1 MSTSTFKYREF
12 FNGDTVMVIV
22 PHEDDEINVAGAT
35 IYGAIKEGLH
45 VFLVY
50 VTNGDFQYKAD
61 IRYKE
66 VTRMASIMN
75 LPMENIHF
83 LGFPDNSG
91 KELLATRE
99 RVFINHAGFS
109 ETHGSYGIIDYP
121 TQYMGGPLSYTY
133 NNLVL
138 AIKDIIGRFKPST
151 IIAIDE
157 DVHVDHQLTSIA
169 VEESICKVV
178 KENSNYTPKVLK
190 SFAYD
195 TDFESINDYY
205 AMHLQSTVQNRAW
218 IVADF
223 LSTNNPM
230 LLWED
235 RIRIPVPP
243 DCRSL
248 SLVGNPMFR
257 ALGAHMSQSSYKH
270 GPKLING
277 DQIFWQRRTDNLVL
291 HATVT
296 ATSGNI
302 SKINDFLRYDSYDVT
317 KKIANPEDY
326 AWIPDDTDQEST
338 VTLHFE
344 EPTEI
349 KYIHWFEN
357 VWFTNDASEAIQGT
371 TIKTSTGL
379 EITVS
384 PYHCAHFDEFPYIK
398 VHVFEEPITID
409 WISFTIIKP
418 KGVNAGISE
427 IELYP
432 PNNQSPTY
440 CHIVCNEQFAYDWV
454 VYPGE
459 SFPSISVYSDFT
471 VDNRDFT
478 FTVDG
483 KSMNYELMMQKLP
496 NLIKDKPITIRYGN
510 FDIYHEMVIKQGN
523 KFDYIIRKCI
533 NIFNKIS
540 YVLHK
545 PKYRIGFNLAQK
557 YRYKGF

>member
-1 MSTSTFKYREF
+1 MSSSSFKYRDF

-91 KELLATRE
+91 KELLATRD

-326 AWIPDDTDQEST
+326 T
-338 VTLHFE
+338 
-344 EPTEI
+344 
-349 KYIHWFEN
+349 
-357 VWFTNDASEAIQGT
+357 
-371 TIKTSTGL
+371 
-379 EITVS
+379 
-384 PYHCAHFDEFPYIK
+384 
-398 VHVFEEPITID
+398 
-409 WISFTIIKP
+409 
-418 KGVNAGISE
+418 
-427 IELYP
+427 
-432 PNNQSPTY
+432 
-440 CHIVCNEQFAYDWV
+440 
-454 VYPGE
+454 
-459 SFPSISVYSDFT
+459 
-471 VDNRDFT
+471 
-478 FTVDG
+478 
-483 KSMNYELMMQKLP
+483 
-496 NLIKDKPITIRYGN
+496 
-510 FDIYHEMVIKQGN
+510 
-523 KFDYIIRKCI
+523 
-533 NIFNKIS
+533 
-540 YVLHK
+540 
-545 PKYRIGFNLAQK
+545 
-557 YRYKGF
+557 

>member
-1 MSTSTFKYREF
+1 MSSSSFKYRDF

-66 VTRMASIMN
+66 VKRMASIMS

-91 KELLATRE
+91 KELLATRD
-99 RVFINHAGFS
+99 RVFVNHAGFS

-138 AIKDIIGRFKPST
+138 AIKDIIERFKPST

-326 AWIPDDTDQEST
+326 TWIPDDTDQEST
-338 VTLHFE
+338 VTIRFD

-349 KYIHWFEN
+349 KYINWFEN
-357 VWFTNDASEAIQGT
+357 VWFSNDIGHALQGT

-379 EITVS
+379 EINIP
-384 PYHCAHFDEFPYIK
+384 PYYYPHFEAFPYIK
-398 VHVFEEPITID
+398 KYVFEQPITID
-409 WISFTIIKP
+409 WISFTVMKP
-418 KGVNAGISE
+418 KGVMAGISE
-427 IELYP
+427 IEIYP
-432 PNNQSPTY
+432 PNNQFPTY
-440 CHIVCNEQFAYDWV
+440 CHIVCNEQFAYDWI
-454 VYPGE
+454 VYSGE
-459 SFPSISVYSDFT
+459 RLPSISVYCDS
-471 VDNRDFT
+471 VMDNKDFT
-478 FTVDG
+478 FSIDG
-483 KSMNYELMMQKLP
+483 KNIDYKLMIEILP
-496 NLIKDKPITIRYGN
+496 TLIKNKSIIIRYGN
-510 FDIYHEMVIKQGN
+510 YQIYHEIVLKQGN
-523 KFDYIIRKCI
+523 HWDYIIRKCI
-533 NIFNKIS
+533 NIYNKIS
-540 YVLHK
+540 YFLHK
-545 PKYRIGFNLAQK
+545 SKYRIGFNLAQK

>member
-1 MSTSTFKYREF
+1 MSSSSFKYREF

-35 IYGAIKEGLH
+35 IYGAVKEGLQII
-45 VFLVY
+45 LVY

-66 VTRMASIMN
+66 VKRMASIMS

-91 KELLATRE
+91 KELLATRDK
-99 RVFINHAGFS
+99 VFINHAGFS

-326 AWIPDDTDQEST
+326 TWIPDDTDQEST
-338 VTLHFE
+338 VIIRFD

-349 KYIHWFEN
+349 KYINWFEN
-357 VWFTNDASEAIQGT
+357 VWFSNDIGQALQGT

-379 EITVS
+379 EINIP
-384 PYHCAHFDEFPYIK
+384 PYYYPHFEAFPYIK
-398 VHVFEEPITID
+398 KYVFEQPITID
-409 WISFTIIKP
+409 WISFTVMKP
-418 KGVNAGISE
+418 KGVMAGISE
-427 IELYP
+427 IEIYP
-432 PNNQSPTY
+432 PNNQFPTY

-459 SFPSISVYSDFT
+459 RLPSISVYCDS
-471 VDNRDFT
+471 VMDNKDFT
-478 FTVDG
+478 FSIDG
-483 KSMNYELMMQKLP
+483 KNMDYKLMTEILP
-496 NLIKDKPITIRYGN
+496 TLIKNKSIIIRYGN
-510 FDIYHEMVIKQGN
+510 YQIYHEIVLKQGN
-523 KFDYIIRKCI
+523 HWDYIIRKCI
-533 NIFNKIS
+533 NIYNKIS
-540 YVLHK
+540 YFLHK
-545 PKYRIGFNLAQK
+545 SKYRIGFNLAQK

>member
-1 MSTSTFKYREF
+1 MSSSSFKYRDF

-91 KELLATRE
+91 KELLATRD

-109 ETHGSYGIIDYP
+109 ETHGSYDIIDYP

-326 AWIPDDTDQEST
+326 TWIPDDTDQEST
-338 VTLHFE
+338 VTIRFD

-349 KYIHWFEN
+349 KYINWFEN
-357 VWFTNDASEAIQGT
+357 VWFSNDIGQALQGT

-379 EITVS
+379 EINIP
-384 PYHCAHFDEFPYIK
+384 PYYYPHFEVFPYIK
-398 VHVFEEPITID
+398 KYIFEQPITID
-409 WISFTIIKP
+409 WISFTVMKP
-418 KGVNAGISE
+418 KGVMSGISE
-427 IELYP
+427 IEIYP
-432 PNNQSPTY
+432 SNNQFPTY

-459 SFPSISVYSDFT
+459 SLPSISVYGDS
-471 VDNRDFT
+471 VIDNKDFT
-478 FTVDG
+478 FFVDG
-483 KSMNYELMMQKLP
+483 KSMDYKLMIETLP
-496 NLIKDKPITIRYGN
+496 MLIKNKSVTIRYGN
-510 FDIYHEMVIKQGN
+510 HQMYHEIVLKQGN
-523 KFDYIIRKCI
+523 QWDYIIRKCI
-533 NIFNKIS
+533 NIYNKIS

-545 PKYRIGFNLAQK
+545 SKYRIGFNLAQK

>member
-1 MSTSTFKYREF
+1 MSSSSFKYRDF

-91 KELLATRE
+91 KELLATRD

-326 AWIPDDTDQEST
+326 TWIPDDTDQEST
-338 VTLHFE
+338 VTIRFD

-349 KYIHWFEN
+349 KYINWFEN
-357 VWFTNDASEAIQGT
+357 VWFSNDIGQALQGT

-379 EITVS
+379 EINIP
-384 PYHCAHFDEFPYIK
+384 PYYYPHFEVFPYIK
-398 VHVFEEPITID
+398 KYIFEQPITID
-409 WISFTIIKP
+409 WISFTVMKP
-418 KGVNAGISE
+418 KGVMSGISE
-427 IELYP
+427 IEIYP
-432 PNNQSPTY
+432 PNNQFPTY

-459 SFPSISVYSDFT
+459 SLPSISVYGDS
-471 VDNRDFT
+471 VIDNKDFT
-478 FTVDG
+478 FFVDG
-483 KSMNYELMMQKLP
+483 KSMDYKLMIETLP
-496 NLIKDKPITIRYGN
+496 MLIKNKSVTIRYGN
-510 FDIYHEMVIKQGN
+510 HQMYHEIVLKQGN
-523 KFDYIIRKCI
+523 QWDYIIRKCI
-533 NIFNKIS
+533 NIYNKIS
-540 YVLHK
+540 CLVV
-545 PKYRIGFNLAQK
+545 N
-557 YRYKGF
+557 

>member
-1 MSTSTFKYREF
+1 MSSSSFKYRDF

-91 KELLATRE
+91 KELLATRD

-121 TQYMGGPLSYTY
+121 TQYMGGPLEYTY

-235 RIRIPVPP
+235 RIRIPVHP

-326 AWIPDDTDQEST
+326 TWIPDDTDQEST
-338 VTLHFE
+338 VTIRFD

-349 KYIHWFEN
+349 KYINWFEN
-357 VWFTNDASEAIQGT
+357 VWFSNDIGQALQGT

-379 EITVS
+379 EINIP
-384 PYHCAHFDEFPYIK
+384 PYYYPHFEVFPYIK
-398 VHVFEEPITID
+398 KYIFEQPITID
-409 WISFTIIKP
+409 WISFTVMKP
-418 KGVNAGISE
+418 KGVMSGISE
-427 IELYP
+427 IEIYP
-432 PNNQSPTY
+432 PNNQFPTY

-459 SFPSISVYSDFT
+459 SLPSISVYGDS
-471 VDNRDFT
+471 VIDNKDFT
-478 FTVDG
+478 FFVDG
-483 KSMNYELMMQKLP
+483 KSMDYKLMIETLP
-496 NLIKDKPITIRYGN
+496 MLIKNKSVTIRYGN
-510 FDIYHEMVIKQGN
+510 HQMYHEIVLKQGN
-523 KFDYIIRKCI
+523 QWDYIIRKCI
-533 NIFNKIS
+533 NIYNKIS

-545 PKYRIGFNLAQK
+545 SKYRIGFNLAQK

>member
-1 MSTSTFKYREF
+1 MSSSSFKYRDF

-91 KELLATRE
+91 KELLATRD

-326 AWIPDDTDQEST
+326 TWIPDDTDQEST
-338 VTLHFE
+338 VTIRFD

-349 KYIHWFEN
+349 KYINWFEN
-357 VWFTNDASEAIQGT
+357 VWFLNDIGQALQGT

-379 EITVS
+379 EINIP
-384 PYHCAHFDEFPYIK
+384 PYYYPHFEVFPYIK
-398 VHVFEEPITID
+398 KYIFEQPITID
-409 WISFTIIKP
+409 WISFTVMKP
-418 KGVNAGISE
+418 KGVMSGISE
-427 IELYP
+427 IEIYP
-432 PNNQSPTY
+432 PNNQFPTY

-459 SFPSISVYSDFT
+459 SLPSISVYGDS
-471 VDNRDFT
+471 VIDNKDFT
-478 FTVDG
+478 FFVDG
-483 KSMNYELMMQKLP
+483 KSMDYKLMIETLP
-496 NLIKDKPITIRYGN
+496 MLIKNKSVTIRYGN
-510 FDIYHEMVIKQGN
+510 HQMYHEIVLKQGN
-523 KFDYIIRKCI
+523 QWDYIIRKCI
-533 NIFNKIS
+533 NIYNKIS

-545 PKYRIGFNLAQK
+545 SKYRIGFNLAQK

>member
-1 MSTSTFKYREF
+1 MSSSSFKYREF

-35 IYGAIKEGLH
+35 IYGAVKEGLQII
-45 VFLVY
+45 LVY

-66 VTRMASIMN
+66 VKRMASIMS

-91 KELLATRE
+91 KELLATRD

-248 SLVGNPMFR
+248 SLVENPIFR

-326 AWIPDDTDQEST
+326 TWIPDDTDQEST
-338 VTLHFE
+338 VTIRFD

-349 KYIHWFEN
+349 KYINWFEN
-357 VWFTNDASEAIQGT
+357 VWFSNDIGQALQGT

-379 EITVS
+379 EINIP
-384 PYHCAHFDEFPYIK
+384 PYYYPHFEAFPYIK
-398 VHVFEEPITID
+398 KYVFEQPITID
-409 WISFTIIKP
+409 WISFTVMKP
-418 KGVNAGISE
+418 KGVMAGISE
-427 IELYP
+427 IEIYP
-432 PNNQSPTY
+432 PNNQFPTY

-459 SFPSISVYSDFT
+459 RLPSISVYCDS
-471 VDNRDFT
+471 VMDNKDFT
-478 FTVDG
+478 FSIDG
-483 KSMNYELMMQKLP
+483 KNIDYKLMTEILP
-496 NLIKDKPITIRYGN
+496 TLIKNKSIIIRYGN
-510 FDIYHEMVIKQGN
+510 YQIYHEIVLKQGN
-523 KFDYIIRKCI
+523 HWDYIIRKCI
-533 NIFNKIS
+533 NIYNKIS
-540 YVLHK
+540 YFLHK
-545 PKYRIGFNLAQK
+545 SKYRIGFNLAQK

>member
-1 MSTSTFKYREF
+1 MSSSSFKYRDF

-91 KELLATRE
+91 KELLATRD

-326 AWIPDDTDQEST
+326 TWIPDDTDQEST
-338 VTLHFE
+338 VTIRFD

-349 KYIHWFEN
+349 KYINWFEN
-357 VWFTNDASEAIQGT
+357 VWFSNDIGQALQGT

-379 EITVS
+379 EINIP
-384 PYHCAHFDEFPYIK
+384 PYYYPHFEVFPYIK
-398 VHVFEEPITID
+398 KYIFEQPITID
-409 WISFTIIKP
+409 WISFTVMKP
-418 KGVNAGISE
+418 KGVMSGISE
-427 IELYP
+427 IEIYP
-432 PNNQSPTY
+432 PNNQFPIY

-459 SFPSISVYSDFT
+459 SLPSISVYGDS
-471 VDNRDFT
+471 VIDNKDFT
-478 FTVDG
+478 FFVDG
-483 KSMNYELMMQKLP
+483 KSMDYKLMIETLP
-496 NLIKDKPITIRYGN
+496 MLIKNKSVTIRYGN
-510 FDIYHEMVIKQGN
+510 HQMYHEIVLKQGN
-523 KFDYIIRKCI
+523 QWDYIIRKCI
-533 NIFNKIS
+533 NIYNKIS

-545 PKYRIGFNLAQK
+545 SKYRIGFNLAQK

>member
-1 MSTSTFKYREF
+1 MSSSSFKYRDF

-91 KELLATRE
+91 KELLATRD

-235 RIRIPVPP
+235 RIRIPVHP

-326 AWIPDDTDQEST
+326 TWIPDDTDQEST
-338 VTLHFE
+338 VTIRFD

-349 KYIHWFEN
+349 KYINWFEN
-357 VWFTNDASEAIQGT
+357 VWFSNDIGQALQGT

-379 EITVS
+379 EINIP
-384 PYHCAHFDEFPYIK
+384 PYYYPHFEVFPYIK
-398 VHVFEEPITID
+398 KYIFEQPITID
-409 WISFTIIKP
+409 WISFTVMKP
-418 KGVNAGISE
+418 KGVMSGISE
-427 IELYP
+427 IEIYP
-432 PNNQSPTY
+432 PNNQFPTY

-459 SFPSISVYSDFT
+459 SLPSISVYGDS
-471 VDNRDFT
+471 VIDNKDFT
-478 FTVDG
+478 FFVDG
-483 KSMNYELMMQKLP
+483 KSMDYKLMIETLP
-496 NLIKDKPITIRYGN
+496 MLIKNKSVTIRYGN
-510 FDIYHEMVIKQGN
+510 HQMYHEIVLKQGN
-523 KFDYIIRKCI
+523 QWDYIIRKCI
-533 NIFNKIS
+533 NIYNKIS

-545 PKYRIGFNLAQK
+545 SKYRIGFNLAQK

>member
-1 MSTSTFKYREF
+1 MSSSSFKYRDF

-75 LPMENIHF
+75 LAMENIHF

-91 KELLATRE
+91 KELLATRD

-326 AWIPDDTDQEST
+326 TWIPDDTDQEST
-338 VTLHFE
+338 VTIRFD

-349 KYIHWFEN
+349 KYINWFEN
-357 VWFTNDASEAIQGT
+357 VWFSNDIGQALQGT

-379 EITVS
+379 EINIP
-384 PYHCAHFDEFPYIK
+384 PYYYPHFEVFPYIK
-398 VHVFEEPITID
+398 KYIFEQPITID
-409 WISFTIIKP
+409 WISFTVMKP
-418 KGVNAGISE
+418 KGVMSGISE
-427 IELYP
+427 IEIYP
-432 PNNQSPTY
+432 PNNQFPTY

-459 SFPSISVYSDFT
+459 SLPSISVYGDS
-471 VDNRDFT
+471 VIDNKDFT
-478 FTVDG
+478 FFVDG
-483 KSMNYELMMQKLP
+483 KSMDYKLMIETLP
-496 NLIKDKPITIRYGN
+496 MLIKNKSVTIRYGN
-510 FDIYHEMVIKQGN
+510 HQMYHEIVLKQGN
-523 KFDYIIRKCI
+523 QWDYIIRKCI
-533 NIFNKIS
+533 NIYNKIS

-545 PKYRIGFNLAQK
+545 SKYRIGFNLAQK

>member
-1 MSTSTFKYREF
+1 MSSSSFKYREF

-35 IYGAIKEGLH
+35 IYGAVKEGLQII
-45 VFLVY
+45 LVY

-66 VTRMASIMN
+66 VKRMASIMS

-91 KELLATRE
+91 KELLATRD

-235 RIRIPVPP
+235 RIRIPVPD
-243 DCRSL
+243 DCRST
-248 SLVGNPMFR
+248 SLVGNPIFR

-291 HATVT
+291 HAMVT

-326 AWIPDDTDQEST
+326 TWIPDDTDQEST
-338 VTLHFE
+338 VTIRFD

-349 KYIHWFEN
+349 KYINWFEN
-357 VWFTNDASEAIQGT
+357 VWFSNDIGQALQGT

-379 EITVS
+379 EINIP
-384 PYHCAHFDEFPYIK
+384 PYYYPHFEAFPYIK
-398 VHVFEEPITID
+398 QYVFEQPITID
-409 WISFTIIKP
+409 WISFTVMKP
-418 KGVNAGISE
+418 KGVMSGISE
-427 IELYP
+427 IEIYP
-432 PNNQSPTY
+432 PNNQFPTY

-459 SFPSISVYSDFT
+459 RLPSISVYCDS
-471 VDNRDFT
+471 VMDNKDFT
-478 FTVDG
+478 FSIDG
-483 KSMNYELMMQKLP
+483 KNIDYKLMTEILP
-496 NLIKDKPITIRYGN
+496 TLIKNKSIIIRYGN
-510 FDIYHEMVIKQGN
+510 YQIYHEIVLKQGN
-523 KFDYIIRKCI
+523 HWDYIIRKCI
-533 NIFNKIS
+533 NIYNKIS
-540 YVLHK
+540 YFLHK
-545 PKYRIGFNLAQK
+545 SKYRIGFNLAQK

>member
-1 MSTSTFKYREF
+1 MSSSSFKYRDF

-91 KELLATRE
+91 KELLATRD

-157 DVHVDHQLTSIA
+157 DVHVDHRLTSIA

-326 AWIPDDTDQEST
+326 TWIPDDTDQEST
-338 VTLHFE
+338 VTIRFD

-349 KYIHWFEN
+349 KYINWFEN
-357 VWFTNDASEAIQGT
+357 VWFSNDIGQALQGT

-379 EITVS
+379 EINIP
-384 PYHCAHFDEFPYIK
+384 PYYYPHFEVFPYIK
-398 VHVFEEPITID
+398 KYIFEQPITID
-409 WISFTIIKP
+409 WISFTVMKP
-418 KGVNAGISE
+418 KGVMSGISE
-427 IELYP
+427 IEIYP
-432 PNNQSPTY
+432 PNNQFPTY

-459 SFPSISVYSDFT
+459 SLPSISVYGDS
-471 VDNRDFT
+471 VIDNKDFT
-478 FTVDG
+478 FFVDG
-483 KSMNYELMMQKLP
+483 KSMDYKLMIETLP
-496 NLIKDKPITIRYGN
+496 MLIKNKSVTIRYGN
-510 FDIYHEMVIKQGN
+510 HQMYHEIVLKQGN
-523 KFDYIIRKCI
+523 QWDYIIRKCI
-533 NIFNKIS
+533 NIYNKIS
-540 YVLHK
+540 YFLHK
-545 PKYRIGFNLAQK
+545 SKYRIGFNLAQK

>member
-1 MSTSTFKYREF
+1 MSSSSFKYRDF

-91 KELLATRE
+91 KELLATRD

-291 HATVT
+291 HAMVT

-317 KKIANPEDY
+317 KKIANPEDNT
-326 AWIPDDTDQEST
+326 WIPDDTDQEST
-338 VTLHFE
+338 VTIRFD

-349 KYIHWFEN
+349 KYINWFEN
-357 VWFTNDASEAIQGT
+357 VWFSNDIGQALQGT

-379 EITVS
+379 EINIP
-384 PYHCAHFDEFPYIK
+384 PYYYPHFEVFPYIK
-398 VHVFEEPITID
+398 KYIFEQPITID
-409 WISFTIIKP
+409 WISFTVMKP
-418 KGVNAGISE
+418 KGVMSGISE
-427 IELYP
+427 IEIYP
-432 PNNQSPTY
+432 PNNQFPTY

-459 SFPSISVYSDFT
+459 SLPSISVYGDS
-471 VDNRDFT
+471 VIDNKDFT
-478 FTVDG
+478 FFVDG
-483 KSMNYELMMQKLP
+483 KSMDYKLMIETLP
-496 NLIKDKPITIRYGN
+496 MLIKNKSVTIRYGN
-510 FDIYHEMVIKQGN
+510 HQMYHEIVLKQGN
-523 KFDYIIRKCI
+523 QWDYIIRKCI
-533 NIFNKIS
+533 NIYNKIS

-545 PKYRIGFNLAQK
+545 SKYRIGFNLAQK

>member
-1 MSTSTFKYREF
+1 MSSSSFKYRDF

-326 AWIPDDTDQEST
+326 TWIPDDTDQEST
-338 VTLHFE
+338 VTIRFD

-349 KYIHWFEN
+349 KYINWFEN
-357 VWFTNDASEAIQGT
+357 VWFSNDIGQALQGT

-379 EITVS
+379 EINIP
-384 PYHCAHFDEFPYIK
+384 PYYYPHFEVFPYIK
-398 VHVFEEPITID
+398 KYIFEQPITID
-409 WISFTIIKP
+409 WISFTVMKS
-418 KGVNAGISE
+418 KGVMSGISE
-427 IELYP
+427 IEIYP
-432 PNNQSPTY
+432 PNNQFPTY

-459 SFPSISVYSDFT
+459 SLPSISVYGDS
-471 VDNRDFT
+471 VIDNKDFT
-478 FTVDG
+478 FFVDG
-483 KSMNYELMMQKLP
+483 KSMDYKLMIETLP
-496 NLIKDKPITIRYGN
+496 MLIKNKSVTIRYGN
-510 FDIYHEMVIKQGN
+510 HQMYHEIVLKQGN
-523 KFDYIIRKCI
+523 QWDYIIRKCI
-533 NIFNKIS
+533 NIYNKIS

-545 PKYRIGFNLAQK
+545 SKYRIGFNLAQK

>member
-1 MSTSTFKYREF
+1 MSSSSFKYRDF

-91 KELLATRE
+91 KELLATRD

-235 RIRIPVPP
+235 SIRIPVPP

-326 AWIPDDTDQEST
+326 TWIPDDTDQEST
-338 VTLHFE
+338 VTIRFD

-349 KYIHWFEN
+349 KYINWFEN
-357 VWFTNDASEAIQGT
+357 VWFSNDIGQALQGT

-379 EITVS
+379 EINIP
-384 PYHCAHFDEFPYIK
+384 PYYYPHFEVFPYIK
-398 VHVFEEPITID
+398 KYIFEQPITID
-409 WISFTIIKP
+409 WISFTVMKP
-418 KGVNAGISE
+418 KGVMSGISE
-427 IELYP
+427 IEIYP
-432 PNNQSPTY
+432 PNNQFPTY

-459 SFPSISVYSDFT
+459 SLPSISVYGDS
-471 VDNRDFT
+471 VIDNKDFT
-478 FTVDG
+478 FFVDG
-483 KSMNYELMMQKLP
+483 KSMDYKLMIETLP
-496 NLIKDKPITIRYGN
+496 MLIKNKSVTIRYGN
-510 FDIYHEMVIKQGN
+510 HQMYHEIVLKQGN
-523 KFDYIIRKCI
+523 QWDYIIRKCI
-533 NIFNKIS
+533 NIYNKIS

-545 PKYRIGFNLAQK
+545 SKYRIGFNLAQK

>member
-1 MSTSTFKYREF
+1 MSSSSFKYREF

-35 IYGAIKEGLH
+35 IYGAVKEGLQII
-45 VFLVY
+45 LVY

-66 VTRMASIMN
+66 VKRMASIMS

-91 KELLATRE
+91 KELLATRD
-99 RVFINHAGFS
+99 RVFINHVGFS

-248 SLVGNPMFR
+248 SLVGNPIFR

-326 AWIPDDTDQEST
+326 TWIPDDTDQEST
-338 VTLHFE
+338 VTIRFD

-349 KYIHWFEN
+349 KYINWFEN
-357 VWFTNDASEAIQGT
+357 VWFSNDIGQALQGT

-379 EITVS
+379 EINIP
-384 PYHCAHFDEFPYIK
+384 PYYYPHFEAFPYIK
-398 VHVFEEPITID
+398 KYVFEQPITID
-409 WISFTIIKP
+409 WISFTVMKP
-418 KGVNAGISE
+418 KGVMAGISE
-427 IELYP
+427 IEIYP
-432 PNNQSPTY
+432 PNNQFPTY

-459 SFPSISVYSDFT
+459 RLPSISVYCDS
-471 VDNRDFT
+471 VMDNKDFT
-478 FTVDG
+478 FSIDG
-483 KSMNYELMMQKLP
+483 KNINYKLMTEILP
-496 NLIKDKPITIRYGN
+496 TLIKNKSIIIRYGN
-510 FDIYHEMVIKQGN
+510 YQIYHEIVLKQGN
-523 KFDYIIRKCI
+523 HWDYIIRKCI
-533 NIFNKIS
+533 NIYNKIS
-540 YVLHK
+540 YFLHK
-545 PKYRIGFNLAQK
+545 SKYRIGFNLAQK

>member
-1 MSTSTFKYREF
+1 MSTSTFKYQEF

-326 AWIPDDTDQEST
+326 TWIPDDTDQEST
-338 VTLHFE
+338 VTIRFD

-349 KYIHWFEN
+349 KYINWFEN
-357 VWFTNDASEAIQGT
+357 VWFSNDIGQALQGT

-379 EITVS
+379 EINIP
-384 PYHCAHFDEFPYIK
+384 PYYYPHFEVFPYIK
-398 VHVFEEPITID
+398 KYIFEQPITID
-409 WISFTIIKP
+409 WISFTVMKP
-418 KGVNAGISE
+418 KGVMSGISE
-427 IELYP
+427 IEIYP
-432 PNNQSPTY
+432 PNNQFPTY

-459 SFPSISVYSDFT
+459 SLPSISVYGDS
-471 VDNRDFT
+471 VIDNKDFT
-478 FTVDG
+478 FFVDG
-483 KSMNYELMMQKLP
+483 KSMDYKLMIETLP
-496 NLIKDKPITIRYGN
+496 MLIKNKSVTIRYGN
-510 FDIYHEMVIKQGN
+510 HQMYHEIVLKQGN
-523 KFDYIIRKCI
+523 QWDYIIRKCI
-533 NIFNKIS
+533 NIYNKIS

-545 PKYRIGFNLAQK
+545 SKYRIGFNLAQK

>member
-1 MSTSTFKYREF
+1 MSSSSFKYREF

-35 IYGAIKEGLH
+35 IYGAVKEGLQII
-45 VFLVY
+45 LVY

-66 VTRMASIMN
+66 VKRMASIMS

-91 KELLATRE
+91 KELLATRD

-326 AWIPDDTDQEST
+326 TWIPDDTDQEST
-338 VTLHFE
+338 VTIRFD

-349 KYIHWFEN
+349 KYINWFEN
-357 VWFTNDASEAIQGT
+357 VWFSNDIGQALQGT

-379 EITVS
+379 EINIP
-384 PYHCAHFDEFPYIK
+384 PYYYPHFEAFPYIK
-398 VHVFEEPITID
+398 KYVFEQPITID
-409 WISFTIIKP
+409 WISFTVMKP
-418 KGVNAGISE
+418 KGVMAGISE
-427 IELYP
+427 IEIYP
-432 PNNQSPTY
+432 PNNQFPTY

-459 SFPSISVYSDFT
+459 RLPSISVYCDS
-471 VDNRDFT
+471 VMDNKDFT
-478 FTVDG
+478 FSIDG
-483 KSMNYELMMQKLP
+483 KNIDYKLMTEILP
-496 NLIKDKPITIRYGN
+496 TLIKNKSIIIRYGN
-510 FDIYHEMVIKQGN
+510 YQIYHEIVLKQGN
-523 KFDYIIRKCI
+523 RWDYIIRKCI
-533 NIFNKIS
+533 NIYNKIS
-540 YVLHK
+540 YFLHK
-545 PKYRIGFNLAQK
+545 SKYRIGFNLAQK

>member
-1 MSTSTFKYREF
+1 MSSSSFKYRDF

-50 VTNGDFQYKAD
+50 VINGDFQYKAD

-91 KELLATRE
+91 KELLATRD

-326 AWIPDDTDQEST
+326 TWIPDDTDQEST
-338 VTLHFE
+338 VTIRFD

-349 KYIHWFEN
+349 KYINWFEN
-357 VWFTNDASEAIQGT
+357 VWFSNDIGQALQGT

-379 EITVS
+379 EINIP
-384 PYHCAHFDEFPYIK
+384 PYYYPHFEVFPYIK
-398 VHVFEEPITID
+398 KYIFEQPITID
-409 WISFTIIKP
+409 WISFTVMKP
-418 KGVNAGISE
+418 KGVMSGISE
-427 IELYP
+427 IEIYP
-432 PNNQSPTY
+432 PNNQFPTY

-459 SFPSISVYSDFT
+459 SLPSISVYGDS
-471 VDNRDFT
+471 VIDNKDFT
-478 FTVDG
+478 FFVDG
-483 KSMNYELMMQKLP
+483 KSMDYKLMIETLP
-496 NLIKDKPITIRYGN
+496 MLIKNKSVTIRYGN
-510 FDIYHEMVIKQGN
+510 HQMYHEIVLKQGN
-523 KFDYIIRKCI
+523 QWDYIIRKCI
-533 NIFNKIS
+533 NIYNKIS

-545 PKYRIGFNLAQK
+545 SKYRIGFNLAQK

>member
-1 MSTSTFKYREF
+1 MSSSSFKYRDF

-91 KELLATRE
+91 KELLATRD

-326 AWIPDDTDQEST
+326 TWIPDDTDQEST
-338 VTLHFE
+338 VTIRFD

-349 KYIHWFEN
+349 KYINWFEN
-357 VWFTNDASEAIQGT
+357 VWFSNDIGQALQGT

-379 EITVS
+379 EINIP
-384 PYHCAHFDEFPYIK
+384 PYYYPHFEVFPYIK
-398 VHVFEEPITID
+398 KYIFEQPITID
-409 WISFTIIKP
+409 WISFTVMKP
-418 KGVNAGISE
+418 KGVMSGISE
-427 IELYP
+427 IEIYP
-432 PNNQSPTY
+432 PNNQFPTY

-459 SFPSISVYSDFT
+459 SLPSISVYGDS
-471 VDNRDFT
+471 VIDNKDFT
-478 FTVDG
+478 FFVDG
-483 KSMNYELMMQKLP
+483 KSMDYKLMIETLP
-496 NLIKDKPITIRYGN
+496 MLIKNKSVTIRYGN
-510 FDIYHEMVIKQGN
+510 HQIYHEIVLKQGN
-523 KFDYIIRKCI
+523 QWDYIIRKCI
-533 NIFNKIS
+533 NIYNKIS

-545 PKYRIGFNLAQK
+545 SKYRIGFNLAQK

>member
-1 MSTSTFKYREF
+1 MSSSSFKYRDF

-91 KELLATRE
+91 KELLATRD

-326 AWIPDDTDQEST
+326 TWIPDDTDQEST
-338 VTLHFE
+338 VTIRFD

-349 KYIHWFEN
+349 KYINWFEN
-357 VWFTNDASEAIQGT
+357 VWFSNDIGQALQGT

-379 EITVS
+379 EINIP
-384 PYHCAHFDEFPYIK
+384 PYYYPHFEVFPYIK
-398 VHVFEEPITID
+398 KYIFEQPITID
-409 WISFTIIKP
+409 WISFTVMKP
-418 KGVNAGISE
+418 KGVMSGISE
-427 IELYP
+427 IEIYP
-432 PNNQSPTY
+432 PNNQFPTY

-459 SFPSISVYSDFT
+459 SLPSISVYGDS
-471 VDNRDFT
+471 VIDNKDFT
-478 FTVDG
+478 FFVDD
-483 KSMNYELMMQKLP
+483 KSMDYKLMIETLP
-496 NLIKDKPITIRYGN
+496 MLIKNKSVTIRYGN
-510 FDIYHEMVIKQGN
+510 HQMYHEIVLKQGN
-523 KFDYIIRKCI
+523 QWDYIIRKCI
-533 NIFNKIS
+533 NIYNKIS

-545 PKYRIGFNLAQK
+545 SKYRIGFNLAQK

>member
-1 MSTSTFKYREF
+1 MSSSSFKYRDF

-66 VTRMASIMN
+66 VKRMASIMS

-91 KELLATRE
+91 KELLATRD
-99 RVFINHAGFS
+99 RVFVNHAGFS

-138 AIKDIIGRFKPST
+138 AIKDIIERFKPST

-326 AWIPDDTDQEST
+326 TWIPDDTDQEST
-338 VTLHFE
+338 VTIRFD

-349 KYIHWFEN
+349 KYINWFEN
-357 VWFTNDASEAIQGT
+357 VWFSNDIGHALQGT

-379 EITVS
+379 EIN
-384 PYHCAHFDEFPYIK
+384 YLH
-398 VHVFEEPITID
+398 
-409 WISFTIIKP
+409 TIILTLKH
-418 KGVNAGISE
+418 S
-427 IELYP
+427 
-432 PNNQSPTY
+432 
-440 CHIVCNEQFAYDWV
+440 HI
-454 VYPGE
+454 
-459 SFPSISVYSDFT
+459 
-471 VDNRDFT
+471 
-478 FTVDG
+478 
-483 KSMNYELMMQKLP
+483 
-496 NLIKDKPITIRYGN
+496 
-510 FDIYHEMVIKQGN
+510 
-523 KFDYIIRKCI
+523 
-533 NIFNKIS
+533 
-540 YVLHK
+540 
-545 PKYRIGFNLAQK
+545 
-557 YRYKGF
+557 

>member
-1 MSTSTFKYREF
+1 MSSSSFKYREF

-35 IYGAIKEGLH
+35 IYGAVKEGLQII
-45 VFLVY
+45 LVY

-66 VTRMASIMN
+66 VKRMASIMS

-91 KELLATRE
+91 KDLLATRD

-178 KENSNYTPKVLK
+178 KENSNYTLKVLK

-326 AWIPDDTDQEST
+326 TWIPDDTDQEST
-338 VTLHFE
+338 VTIRFD

-349 KYIHWFEN
+349 KYINWFEN
-357 VWFTNDASEAIQGT
+357 VWFSNDIGQALQGT

-379 EITVS
+379 EINIP
-384 PYHCAHFDEFPYIK
+384 PYYYPHFEAFPYIK
-398 VHVFEEPITID
+398 KYVFEQPITID
-409 WISFTIIKP
+409 WISFTVMKP
-418 KGVNAGISE
+418 KGVMAGISE
-427 IELYP
+427 IEIYP
-432 PNNQSPTY
+432 PSNQAPTY
-440 CHIVCNEQFAYDWV
+440 CHIVCDEQFSYDWI

-459 SFPSISVYSDFT
+459 SLPSISVYGGLVT
-471 VDNRDFT
+471 DNKDFT
-478 FTVDG
+478 FSVDG
-483 KSMNYELMMQKLP
+483 KSMDYKLMIETLP
-496 NLIKDKPITIRYGN
+496 ILIKNKSVTIRYGN
-510 FDIYHEMVIKQGN
+510 HQIYHEIVLKKGN
-523 KFDYIIRKCI
+523 QWDYIIRKCI
-533 NIFNKIS
+533 NIYNKIS
-540 YVLHK
+540 YILHK
-545 PKYRIGFNLAQK
+545 LKYRIGFNLAQK

>member
-1 MSTSTFKYREF
+1 MSSSSFKYREF

-35 IYGAIKEGLH
+35 IYGAVKEGLQII
-45 VFLVY
+45 LVY

-66 VTRMASIMN
+66 VKRMASIMS

-91 KELLATRE
+91 KELLATRDK
-99 RVFINHAGFS
+99 VFINHAGFS

-270 GPKLING
+270 GPKLINV

-326 AWIPDDTDQEST
+326 TWIPDDTDQEST
-338 VTLHFE
+338 VTIRFD

-349 KYIHWFEN
+349 KYINWFEN
-357 VWFTNDASEAIQGT
+357 VWFSNDIGQALQGT

-379 EITVS
+379 EINIP
-384 PYHCAHFDEFPYIK
+384 PYYYPHFEAFPYIK
-398 VHVFEEPITID
+398 KYVFEQPITID
-409 WISFTIIKP
+409 WISFTVMKP
-418 KGVNAGISE
+418 KGVMAGISE
-427 IELYP
+427 IEIYP
-432 PNNQSPTY
+432 PNNQFPTY

-459 SFPSISVYSDFT
+459 RLPSISVYCDS
-471 VDNRDFT
+471 VMDNKDFT
-478 FTVDG
+478 FSIDG
-483 KSMNYELMMQKLP
+483 KNMDYKLMTEILP
-496 NLIKDKPITIRYGN
+496 TLIKNKSIIIRYGN
-510 FDIYHEMVIKQGN
+510 YQIYHEIVLKQGN
-523 KFDYIIRKCI
+523 HWDYIIRKCI
-533 NIFNKIS
+533 NIYNKIS
-540 YVLHK
+540 YFLHK
-545 PKYRIGFNLAQK
+545 SKYRIGFNLAQK

>member
-1 MSTSTFKYREF
+1 MSSSSFKYRDF

-91 KELLATRE
+91 KELLATRG

-326 AWIPDDTDQEST
+326 TWIPDDTDQEST
-338 VTLHFE
+338 VTIRFD

-349 KYIHWFEN
+349 KYINWFEN
-357 VWFTNDASEAIQGT
+357 VWFSNDIGQALQGT

-379 EITVS
+379 EINIP
-384 PYHCAHFDEFPYIK
+384 PYYYPHFEVFPYIK
-398 VHVFEEPITID
+398 KYIFEQPITID
-409 WISFTIIKP
+409 WISFTVMKP
-418 KGVNAGISE
+418 KGVMSGISE
-427 IELYP
+427 IEIYP
-432 PNNQSPTY
+432 PNNQFPTY

-459 SFPSISVYSDFT
+459 SLPSISVYGDS
-471 VDNRDFT
+471 VIDNKDFT
-478 FTVDG
+478 FFVDG
-483 KSMNYELMMQKLP
+483 KSMDYKLMIETLP
-496 NLIKDKPITIRYGN
+496 MLIKNKSVTIRYGN
-510 FDIYHEMVIKQGN
+510 HQMYHEIVLKQGN
-523 KFDYIIRKCI
+523 QWDYIIRKCI
-533 NIFNKIS
+533 NIYNKIS
-540 YVLHK
+540 YVLYK
-545 PKYRIGFNLAQK
+545 SKYRIGFNLAQK

>member
-1 MSTSTFKYREF
+1 MSSSSFKYREF

-22 PHEDDEINVAGAT
+22 PHEDDEINVACAT
-35 IYGAIKEGLH
+35 IYGAVKEGLQII
-45 VFLVY
+45 LVY

-66 VTRMASIMN
+66 VKRMASIMS

-91 KELLATRE
+91 KELLATRDK
-99 RVFINHAGFS
+99 VFINHAGFS

-326 AWIPDDTDQEST
+326 TWIPDDTDQEST
-338 VTLHFE
+338 VTIRFD

-349 KYIHWFEN
+349 KYINWFEN
-357 VWFTNDASEAIQGT
+357 VWFSNDIGQALQGT

-379 EITVS
+379 EINIP
-384 PYHCAHFDEFPYIK
+384 PYYYPHFEAFPYIK
-398 VHVFEEPITID
+398 KYVFEQPITID
-409 WISFTIIKP
+409 WISFTVMKP
-418 KGVNAGISE
+418 KGVMAGISE
-427 IELYP
+427 IEIYP
-432 PNNQSPTY
+432 PNNQFPTY

-459 SFPSISVYSDFT
+459 RLPSISVYCDS
-471 VDNRDFT
+471 VMDNKDFT
-478 FTVDG
+478 FSIDG
-483 KSMNYELMMQKLP
+483 KNIDYKLMTEILP
-496 NLIKDKPITIRYGN
+496 TLIKNKSIIIRYGN
-510 FDIYHEMVIKQGN
+510 YQIYHEIVLKQGN
-523 KFDYIIRKCI
+523 HWDYIIRKCI
-533 NIFNKIS
+533 NIYNKIS
-540 YVLHK
+540 YFLHK
-545 PKYRIGFNLAQK
+545 SKYRIGFNLAQK